1 MSIKVGIN
9 GFGVIGRRVAY
20 AVNKQEDMEL
30 IGVGKTSPDYKQKSV
45 LKKVLIFSFLKIAI
59 KKNLI
64 KPDSK
69 FMAQSMN

>member
-30 IGVGKTSPDYKQKSV
+30 VGVGKTSPDYKA
-45 LKKVLIFSFLKIAI
+45 KIGPL
-59 KKNLI
+59 NLAARNGHQQLYRLFNR
-64 KPDSK
+64 KR
-69 FMAQSMN
+69 MARKQ

>member
-30 IGVGKTSPDYKQKSV
+30 VGVGKTSPDYKAKIG
-45 LKKVLIFSFLKIAI
+45 LEKGFNFSFLKIVI

-64 KPDSK
+64 K
-69 FMAQSMN
+69 